1 MATKSE
7 RPPSLLARLTSWLKQ
22 PLGALHEG
30 PPEMRA
36 WILTATALAV
46 KEKRAFVSLDDLFL
60 SLGADPELDV
70 WLQGQGTNLDTVV
83 DDVRCALDAADSK
96 ADRSGAIVVG
106 GVKVPAVAYAAA
118 YAWGQVEPDPEASRA
133 IALFVACL
141 RPGPPS
147 FVRESFEK
155 RTGKTLADLF
165 WKRAWGDLVDVD
177 TKTRRAYVVVYNDS
191 FSTQDLVVRLLR
203 DQARLTPSDAEAL
216 MLSINDHGTAIVAE
230 GLTEDMRAIKES
242 MIADARKHGSPLR
255 VRLEPVD
262 DGLDP

>member
-1 MATKSE
+1 MATKAE
-7 RPPSLLARLTSWLKQ
+7 RPPSLWARLTSWLRQ
-22 PLGALHEG
+22 PLVEG

-36 WILTATALAV
+36 WITAAAALAV

-60 SLGADPELDV
+60 SLGADEELDA
-70 WLQGQGTNLDTVV
+70 WLRGQGTSLDAIV
-83 DDVRCALDAADSK
+83 DDVRCALDAVDAR
-96 ADRSGAIVVG
+96 ADRSGSIVVG

-155 RTGKTLADLF
+155 RTQKTLADLF
-165 WKRAWGDLVDVD
+165 WKRAWGDLIDVD
-177 TKTRRAYVVVYNDS
+177 TQTRRAYVVVYNDS

-203 DQARLTPSDAEAL
+203 EHAHLTPADAETL
-216 MLSINDHGTAIVAE
+216 MLSIHDHGVAVVAE
-230 GLTEDMRAIKES
+230 GLTDDMRVIKEAL
-242 MIADARKHGSPLR
+242 IKDARKHGSPLR